1 MEYRCNFSF
10 SEIVD
15 TGCLKTND
23 CVTTYLGLPSW
34 NVITISD
41 SLLGPLLQKPP
52 CLPSNQARKS
62 NWIDCN

>member
-34 NVITISD
+34 NHNIRFAPWPATTETTM
-41 SLLGPLLQKPP
+41 
-52 CLPSNQARKS
+52 PS
-62 NWIDCN
+62 I